1 MGYRI
6 RELREAMKMTQE
18 ELADKSGVSRGTIS
32 ALENGSMRNTT
43 SKTLLKL
50 AQALNTSVD
59 RIFFTETVYPTTH
72 TRKGDDCMNL
82 GRRLKKLRGGR
93 SGDEVA
99 SELGISA
106 SSLRMYETNQRT
118 PRDSV
123 KMKMANY
130 FGLTVQDLF
139 YEEQEVSGMG
149 ALLTRKEAAA
159 RLGITVMTLD
169 AERNSGHLA
178 YIQRK
183 PGGKVWIT
191 EEALAEYL
199 ARATHPARPDVKAAR
214 ALRQVRR
221 A

>member
-1 MGYRI
+1 
-6 RELREAMKMTQE
+6 
-18 ELADKSGVSRGTIS
+18 
-32 ALENGSMRNTT
+32 
-43 SKTLLKL
+43 
-50 AQALNTSVD
+50 
-59 RIFFTETVYPTTH
+59 
-72 TRKGDDCMNL
+72 MNL
-82 GRRLKKLRGGR
+82 GRRLKYLRGHR

-99 SELGISA
+99 KELGISA
-106 SSLRMYETNQRT
+106 SSLRMYETNRRV

-130 FGLTVQDLF
+130 FGLTIQDLF

-169 AERNSGHLA
+169 AERRSGHLA

-199 ARATHPARPDVKAAR
+199 ARATHPARTDGKAAR